1 MNKRNAIS
9 NWGATD
15 RYSAFKI
22 GSVDEA
28 GEHVR
33 NADGWPFSVYRQ
45 GLDLGVGDNVIA
57 DGIQNFEDA
66 RVIRDLLNARNGFA
80 VSSAEAA

>member
-1 MNKRNAIS
+1 MGKHNAIS
-9 NWGATD
+9 NWGKSA

-22 GSVDEA
+22 GTSDENGA
-28 GEHVR
+28 HLR
-33 NADGWPFSVYRQ
+33 NFDGVSYSVYRQ
-45 GLDLGVGDNVIA
+45 GFGLGVTDVVIA
-57 DGIQNFEDA
+57 DGIQSFEDA

>member
-1 MNKRNAIS
+1 MSIPVNSAHLRN
-9 NWGATD
+9 
-15 RYSAFKI
+15 F
-22 GSVDEA
+22 
-28 GEHVR
+28 
-33 NADGWPFSVYRQ
+33 DGVSYSVYRQ
-45 GLDLGVGDNVIA
+45 GMGFGITDAVVA

>member
-1 MNKRNAIS
+1 MAKHNAIS

-22 GSVDEA
+22 GTTDEA
-28 GEHVR
+28 GAHMR
-33 NADGWPFSVYRQ
+33 GQDGVLFSVYRQ
-45 GLDLGVGDNVIA
+45 GLGLGVTDVVIA